1 MKAIRLINERVI
13 ISETTFA
20 ELVVW
25 KIPEPAAGS
34 KHLYKY
40 RLALV
45 IDQECVLRYDNEPG
59 KGDHKHIGEVES
71 SYEFTT
77 PEKLLANFW
86 KDVEA
91 IT

>member
-25 KIPEPAAGS
+25 RIPEPAAGS
-34 KHLYKY
+34 MHLYKY

-59 KGDHKHIGEVES
+59 KGGHKHIGEVES

-77 PEKLLANFW
+77 PENLLANFW